1 MLCERGIRTFETFTR
16 NTLDLG
22 AAALAKMESHLP
34 VIVDP
39 SQGCGVARLVQ
50 RLCQG
55 AVAVGVDGLIIEV
68 HPNPAEAMSD
78 GQQQV
83 DFRSFES
90 LMQELTPFLAAA
102 GRAPTAFQLRAK
114 GLTTL

>member
-16 NTLDLG
+16 NTLDL
-22 AAALAKMESHLP
+22 AAVAVAKMESHLP

-39 SQGCGVARLVQ
+39 SQGCGKASLVSA
-50 RLCQG
+50 LCRG
-55 AVAVGVDGLIIEV
+55 AVAMNADGLIIEV

-83 DFRSFES
+83 DFAAFDKLMAS
-90 LMQELTPFLAAA
+90 LPPFLS
-102 GRAPTAFQLRAK
+102 
-114 GLTTL
+114 LTGKAL